1 MSDPPFSGWPQT
13 AIEFFEGL
21 ELDNCKTFW
30 LDHKDVYEQ
39 DVKAPMLALLGE
51 LTDEFGEPRLFRPYR
66 DVRFSRDK
74 TPYKT
79 SIAAMIGTGYVG
91 LSARGLEVG
100 AGFHQMSA
108 GQLDRYRAAV
118 AADRSGAQLERV
130 VRELRAVDIEVRS
143 FDELKTAPRRYPKE
157 HPRIELLRYKGVV
170 AMRSWPPGPW
180 LASAE
185 AKRRIEEFLHT
196 AAPLVDL
203 LTTHVG
209 ADEGS

>member
-196 AAPLVDL
+196 AAPLVDW

>member
-1 MSDPPFSGWPQT
+1 
-13 AIEFFEGL
+13 
-21 ELDNCKTFW
+21 
-30 LDHKDVYEQ
+30 
-39 DVKAPMLALLGE
+39 MLALLGE

-130 VRELRAVDIEVRS
+130 VRNSALSTSRFAVSTNSRQHEEVSQRA
-143 FDELKTAPRRYPKE
+143 
-157 HPRIELLRYKGVV
+157 PRIELLRYKGVV

-185 AKRRIEEFLHT
+185 ANGGLRSSFTQPHRWWT
-196 AAPLVDL
+196 
-203 LTTHVG
+203 G
-209 ADEGS
+209 

>member
-1 MSDPPFSGWPQT
+1 
-13 AIEFFEGL
+13 
-21 ELDNCKTFW
+21 
-30 LDHKDVYEQ
+30 
-39 DVKAPMLALLGE
+39 MLALLGE

-79 SIAAMIGTGYVG
+79 SIAGDDRYGIRRTVGTRT
-91 LSARGLEVG
+91 RGGSWLPPDEC
-100 AGFHQMSA
+100 

-180 LASAE
+180 LASARPNGGLRIPSHSRT
-185 AKRRIEEFLHT
+185 AGGLADNPRGCRR
-196 AAPLVDL
+196 
-203 LTTHVG
+203 
-209 ADEGS
+209 GS

>member
-1 MSDPPFSGWPQT
+1 MSDALFSGWPRS

-21 ELDNCKTFW
+21 ELDNCKTYW
-30 LDHKDVYEQ
+30 LDHKDVYEE
-39 DVKAPMLALLGE
+39 DVKAPMLALLDE

-66 DVRFSRDK
+66 DVRFSKDK

-91 LSARGLEVG
+91 LSARGLEAG
-100 AGFHQMSA
+100 AGFHQMAA

-130 VRELRAVDIEVRS
+130 VQELRAADIKVGS
-143 FDELKTAPRRYPKE
+143 FDELKTAPRGYPKN

-196 AAPLVDL
+196 AEPLVDW

-209 ADEGS
+209 ADAGT